1 MCVWG
6 WMGCPDGANL
16 NQTKTAAPTPG
27 PNPTHNH
34 PTHSLTPPLVQ
45 TLTLTALSQVY
56 GAFLA
61 EAQQSILPF
70 DALYRGRTI
79 FPTRDDGSI
88 FLSLAA
94 FREHLLA
101 YTLKEVS

>member
-1 MCVWG
+1 MTR
-6 WMGCPDGANL
+6 L
-16 NQTKTAAPTPG
+16 
-27 PNPTHNH
+27 TH
-34 PTHSLTPPLVQ
+34 TLQPL
-45 TLTLTALSQVY
+45 QVY
-56 GAFLA
+56 GAFLE
-61 EAQQSILPF
+61 EAKKSILPF

-101 YTLKEVS
+101 YTLKEAYSKVS

>member
-1 MCVWG
+1 MKASS
-6 WMGCPDGANL
+6 MSRSSN
-16 NQTKTAAPTPG
+16 TPQ
-27 PNPTHNH
+27 
-34 PTHSLTPPLVQ
+34 SL
-45 TLTLTALSQVY
+45 QVY
-56 GAFLA
+56 SAFLE
-61 EAQQSILPF
+61 EAKKSILPF

-101 YTLKEVS
+101 FTLKEAYSKVSQPPVVYRRAPMKGGEGSHAPAYSEHH